1 MSDELPSRE
10 WHQLTA
16 HEWFL
21 LQALSDKGHC
31 SLDCLSSY
39 VAATHWEDGGM
50 GSFSVR
56 RVEQTNLKAVG
67 RDVRERAE
75 LAFTDADGVVVLAGL
90 LTDESMQIIEVDV
103 WKVDFSPTNRFP
115 VEKSELF
122 IPKKEKFGQ

>member
-1 MSDELPSRE
+1 
-10 WHQLTA
+10 
-16 HEWFL
+16 
-21 LQALSDKGHC
+21 
-31 SLDCLSSY
+31 
-39 VAATHWEDGGM
+39 M